1 MAEEKETTVNEE
13 QSAVEKSAEN
23 SAIEEKIL
31 PHWRIELI

>member
-13 QSAVEKSAEN
+13 QSAEN